1 MIKLEDAWQKI
12 KASDE
17 YNDYNDEVRTQVKQ
31 RFFER
36 TVGASQQYRAADT
49 MTQQKIQSRFEERLN
64 PSMLSRLRQGASELG
79 KFAGAEIKAKGI
91 LGTAQEVFEATP
103 AGKAAKYVG
112 EKGHKFVEGME
123 GRDKESLAGKAGGLT
138 SKAID
143 VATTGGIEA
152 DDPSIVG
159 KPYEANVKLGSFI
172 GGVGKELIKGVVPES
187 SLGVAFQV
195 GIDPAIG
202 IAKKLPILGADV
214 GKMAESLIG
223 KFRGLKE
230 LPPIRLNEPLRGLID
245 DEKAYEAKLREMA
258 GLSGNPLYEPF
269 TPEFKTNISQLRD
282 YRHEKLIDV
291 RAEDPHL
298 RQLAKTETNVA
309 AKKAAEERPKDPFM
323 QAKWMGKAEHEGAAI
338 DPDVK
343 KFTERNLSDIT
354 QKPLRNILKEINDD
368 LGYIGSVRFWP
379 SNEDPAV
386 LEAAKDLRVAV
397 KSADGTIF
405 KDKFG
410 ADAHAR
416 VAASAKT
423 MQGAIEGFWDELS
436 KKFYSREDA
445 ARLLGWAE
453 QRVKRSGG
461 LMATELRELHNNWK
475 KLGEKGEIRLPGGSD
490 SGIPEKPDAI
500 EEQIKDAQFRGM
512 LQEAMKPGAIEDFQK
527 KAVGSIIEMPDG
539 KFFVNSDLLKGNEE
553 LEDFANKYVKSKAKL
568 VGIEGRIL
576 DITDKDAL
584 ERFTGLFKIKKA
596 TIYEPPGSKGLGE
609 KGEVSLGGYDINLLN
624 AAKDL
629 RAAVKLPDGKVEIG
643 KFGEG
648 HGDAFSSKISE
659 KIMNKSEL
667 GFYDNLTKKF
677 ISHEEASKYLGPRK
691 SMFGQDMLLGA
702 ELKNMHA
709 AYATYLKDLAK
720 IKDISSKQIIKNINK
735 EVGEKGEVSL
745 GGAPEERKSNKE
757 IAAMGREMRLA
768 EIKLKKLRGEIN
780 EELDNLPEVKKLSSD
795 YFEKKDAF
803 WKYVDSLPFNI
814 NAISAKEFESRPE
827 SVKYEQLKSIMK
839 EASDKFLA
847 LHDELAKIYGIG
859 WGTAEDYPYSI
870 ETQMKAEKNW
880 GTHPKVAE
888 VKELHKKI
896 SKISVELDKYS
907 DIKYAPAKIFNKDDE
922 LDVKKTT
929 RNEINWLEKEWKPGY
944 HAIQDQNPEGPEW
957 VLQKSDTVSTDLMFE
972 GEPDNPNVISMG
984 LEGAHPYESKS
995 NVIAYLKYI
1004 EKNPGEYGFSA
1015 RTLDKLN
1022 KKLGEKGEISLGGA
1036 PEERKSNKEIAAELL
1051 KKINK
1056 EAGESGNVWADGDPE
1071 RYDRIKQNIRELIRR
1086 GQRIGYDNTDEI
1098 IQWAERNYVS
1108 KDELHFIV
1116 DEFKAEE
1123 QAPLD
1128 PRPISEMLQAAVGN
1142 REAKNTLWEKVKD
1155 RWTPD
1160 GTASKIKTLLTKRYG
1175 EIAEGKLDSQYF
1187 IHNTLKQLTKAEREA
1202 MSFKGMAPEP
1212 ERLRWPNAEEIIKLI
1227 NHPTENMKKA
1237 DKTLTQYMEEA
1248 HQFLSDNFEDIGYVK
1263 DYVTLLWDKPTDILL
1278 NPKIN
1283 ESGTYNPFLNKRSFP
1298 NYAAGINAGQQPKTL
1313 DIKDIV
1319 SVYDKYKIKTVAN
1332 VRFFDELAK
1341 MPTPEGLPAVMPAN
1355 RAPIGWLKANNIP
1368 ALIGKRV
1375 HPDYLQAVKV
1385 VTDAPFSNK
1394 ALRAYDILA
1403 ESQRYAS
1410 LTLSPFHFGSLFT
1423 VGSLSTDVPFKI
1435 PLKVLSSTGKY
1446 IMREAAADK
1455 SEASMWSKVLS
1466 AYREGHAA
1474 FIDLPLAK
1482 RATRAGLN
1490 LGMIGREHVGGLENF
1505 LMSTEAKLNRFYIGK
1520 GIKAIRGIKEIF
1532 DKPLWDYLHAGMK
1545 LMTFQEHLIDNLKKF
1560 PEMPINEIE
1569 RKTASY
1575 VNDLDGGE
1583 AWETLF
1589 VSPQYQ
1595 KSLHR
1600 ALFFPDWLV
1609 SRLRTLGAVVKPVG
1623 LTSVKEATTRSPEAY
1638 QAQKFWLRAAL
1649 GYYTFANWR
1658 NYVNTK
1664 KAYGKG
1670 HFMWDND
1677 PGKSMDVFNKT
1688 DEKGRALYSNYA
1700 PAITEVF
1707 KWFHKPVKALGARF
1721 NPNLQL
1727 MTEFFTGSTLSGYR
1741 LPESKRDF
1749 TSIIKRHYTPIMA
1762 GGSNEL
1768 GLYPI
1773 SKGISSWEVVKRFEG
1788 VIQKGDDP
1796 SIAIQYGTQN
1806 GYDVEK
1812 LFNIARRNV
1821 RAKLKK
1827 EALNN

>member
-36 TVGASQQYRAADT
+36 TIGASQQYRAADA

-291 RAEDPHL
+291 RTEDPHL

-475 KLGEKGEIRLPGGSD
+475 KLGEKGEVSLGGYDLNLLNAAKDLRAAVKLPDGKVEIGKFGEGHGDAFSSKISEKIMNKSELGFYDNLTKKFISHEEASKYLGPRKSMFGQDMLLGAELKNMHAAYATYLKDLAKIKDISSKQIIKNINKEVGEKGEIRLPGGSD

-609 KGEVSLGGYDINLLN
+609 KGEVSLGG
-624 AAKDL
+624 
-629 RAAVKLPDGKVEIG
+629 
-643 KFGEG
+643 
-648 HGDAFSSKISE
+648 S
-659 KIMNKSEL
+659 
-667 GFYDNLTKKF
+667 
-677 ISHEEASKYLGPRK
+677 
-691 SMFGQDMLLGA
+691 
-702 ELKNMHA
+702 
-709 AYATYLKDLAK
+709 
-720 IKDISSKQIIKNINK
+720 
-735 EVGEKGEVSL
+735 
-745 GGAPEERKSNKE
+745 PEERKSNKE

-1036 PEERKSNKEIAAELL
+1036 PEERKSNKEIAVELL

-1056 EAGESGNVWADGDPE
+1056 EAGESGDVWADGDPE

-1123 QAPLD
+1123 PAPLD

-1187 IHNTLKQLTKAEREA
+1187 IHNTLKPLTKVEREA
-1202 MSFKGMAPEP
+1202 MSFKGVAPEP
-1212 ERLRWPNAEEIIKLI
+1212 EHLRWPNAQEIIKLI

-1707 KWFHKPVKALGARF
+1707 KWFHEPVKALGARF